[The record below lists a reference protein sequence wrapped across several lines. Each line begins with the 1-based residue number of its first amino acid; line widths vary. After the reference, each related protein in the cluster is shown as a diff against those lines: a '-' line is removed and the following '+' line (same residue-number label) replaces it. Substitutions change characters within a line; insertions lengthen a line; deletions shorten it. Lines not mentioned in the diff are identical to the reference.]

1 LFFDWSLIVRNQDA
15 FTTGLWL
22 TCLLSLTA
30 GALSLVL
37 GFSLAALRIKA
48 GRLLG
53 PVLTAYVELM
63 RNTPLLLTLYL
74 IYFGLPMVGLAIPTF
89 TCVVVAL
96 VLQHTVFVSEIIRG
110 GFLSVPNTQIEAGR
124 ALGMTPFEVFRI
136 VRFPQAFS
144 AALPALMGAL
154 IILVHDT
161 SLGAAISLVDLTMA
175 AKVVSQRTASSF
187 EPFVAIAILYSLIS
201 WVLSRIGAV
210 VERRTAIAR

>member
-1 LFFDWSLIVRNQDA
+1 MFFDWSLIVRNQDA
-15 FTTGLWL
+15 LIEGLWL
-22 TCLLSLTA
+22 TCLLSVAA

-37 GFSLAALRIKA
+37 GVTLAALRLRA

-53 PVLTAYVELM
+53 PVLTAYVEIM
-63 RNTPLLLTLYL
+63 RNTPLLITLYL
-74 IYFGLPMVGLAIPTF
+74 IYFGLPMVGLVMPTF
-89 TCVVVAL
+89 TSVVVAL
-96 VLQHTVFVSEIIRG
+96 VLQHTVFVAEIIRG
-110 GFLSVPNTQIEAGR
+110 GFLSVPGTQIEAGR

-136 VRFPQAFS
+136 VRLPQAFS

-201 WVLSRIGAV
+201 WVLSRIGVV